1 LAVPRALPD
10 SASDSWRI
18 VEAALDAVVS
28 TDRNGQ
34 ITRWNPQAERTF
46 GWSAGEAMGRS
57 LTDTIVPP
65 RLRSQHRRGVERYL
79 ATGIPRVIGERIEIS
94 GLHRD
99 GREIPIEL
107 SIVELTASGP
117 ERFTAF
123 MRDLSQERRVE
134 GQLAR
139 SHRERRALVDSVGQ
153 MQSGATVEQTAEGVC
168 AAIRTSIAA
177 DVVAVMLGEQSG
189 LLRTLAS
196 SVVQV
201 VPPLIMGEMSP
212 AHAAHVLERTGT
224 GPWIELPGDAMSPG
238 DDGRNPLFCTA
249 YAPILSDAGGT
260 IGVLLAASSA
270 PGDRDRVTGWLPL
283 VSDFAGVA
291 SALLMPH
298 LRAGRVLADER
309 GRLESIIAER
319 RFASVFQPIVDMTS
333 REITG
338 YEALTRFRDESPNL
352 VFARAAAI
360 GLGVELE
367 LACLLGSLE
376 AGLDLPTSSWLS
388 LNVSP
393 ELFTSGS
400 SLRDLVERSQR
411 NLIFEIT
418 EGAPITDYA
427 EMRAAIAKLG
437 PSVQLA
443 IDDAGA
449 GYASLRHIIELRPSV
464 VKLDIGLI
472 RGVDADP
479 IRQAMI
485 AGIVHFANEIGC
497 MLVGEG
503 VETAEEAQ
511 SLIGLG
517 VRMGQGY
524 FFARPASIEELLPT
538 LS

>member
-1 LAVPRALPD
+1 
-10 SASDSWRI
+10 
-18 VEAALDAVVS
+18 
-28 TDRNGQ
+28 
-34 ITRWNPQAERTF
+34 
-46 GWSAGEAMGRS
+46 
-57 LTDTIVPP
+57 
-65 RLRSQHRRGVERYL
+65 
-79 ATGIPRVIGERIEIS
+79 
-94 GLHRD
+94 
-99 GREIPIEL
+99 
-107 SIVELTASGP
+107 
-117 ERFTAF
+117 
-123 MRDLSQERRVE
+123 
-134 GQLAR
+134 
-139 SHRERRALVDSVGQ
+139 
-153 MQSGATVEQTAEGVC
+153 
-168 AAIRTSIAA
+168 
-177 DVVAVMLGEQSG
+177 
-189 LLRTLAS
+189 
-196 SVVQV
+196 
-201 VPPLIMGEMSP
+201 
-212 AHAAHVLERTGT
+212 
-224 GPWIELPGDAMSPG
+224 
-238 DDGRNPLFCTA
+238 
-249 YAPILSDAGGT
+249 
-260 IGVLLAASSA
+260 
-270 PGDRDRVTGWLPL
+270 
-283 VSDFAGVA
+283 
-291 SALLMPH
+291 
-298 LRAGRVLADER
+298 
-309 GRLESIIAER
+309 
-319 RFASVFQPIVDMTS
+319 
-333 REITG
+333 
-338 YEALTRFRDESPNL
+338 
-352 VFARAAAI
+352 
-360 GLGVELE
+360 VELE

-376 AGLDLPTSSWLS
+376 AGIDLPTSSWLS

-524 FFARPASIEELLPT
+524 FFARPASVEELLST

>member
-1 LAVPRALPD
+1 MVVPRALPD
-10 SASDSWRI
+10 SDSDSGRI
-18 VEAALDAVVS
+18 LEVALDAVVS
-28 TDRNGQ
+28 TDLKGR
-34 ITRWNPQAERTF
+34 ITRWNPQAERIF
-46 GWSAGEAMGRS
+46 GWSAREALGRT
-57 LTDTIVPP
+57 LTETIVPP

-79 ATGIPRVIGERIEIS
+79 ATGLPRVIGQRFEVS

-99 GREIPIEL
+99 GREFPIEL
-107 SIVELTASGP
+107 SIVELTAPGP

-123 MRDLSQERRVE
+123 MRDLSRERQVE
-134 GQLAR
+134 AQLDR
-139 SHRERRALVDSVGQ
+139 SLRERRALVDSVWR
-153 MQSGATVEQTAEGVC
+153 MQPGATVEQTAERVC
-168 AAIRTSIAA
+168 AAIRTSIAT
-177 DVVAVMLGEQSG
+177 DVVALMLVEQSG
-189 LLRTLAS
+189 MLRTLAS

-212 AHAAHVLERTGT
+212 AHAAHVLERTGA
-224 GPWIELPGDAMSPG
+224 GPWIELPSDASSPG
-238 DDGRNPLFCTA
+238 EDGRDPLFCTA
-249 YAPILSDAGGT
+249 YAPIQSDDGGT

-270 PGDRDRVTGWLPL
+270 PGDRERVTGWLPL
-283 VSDFAGVA
+283 ISDFAGLA
-291 SALLMPH
+291 AALLMPQ
-298 LRAGRVLADER
+298 LRAGRVVADER

-319 RFASVFQPIVDMTS
+319 RFASIFQPIVDMGS
-333 REITG
+333 HEITG
-338 YEALTRFRDESPNL
+338 YEALTRFGDESPSL
-352 VFARAAAI
+352 VFARATAI

-367 LACLLGSLE
+367 LACLLASFE

-524 FFARPASIEELLPT
+524 FFARPAPVEELLPT